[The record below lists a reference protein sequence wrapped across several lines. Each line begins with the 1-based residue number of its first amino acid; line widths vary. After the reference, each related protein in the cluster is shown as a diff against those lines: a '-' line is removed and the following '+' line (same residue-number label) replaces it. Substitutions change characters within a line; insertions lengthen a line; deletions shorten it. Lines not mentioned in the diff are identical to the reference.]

1 MHKCLFV
8 KSDNCD
14 FNWWNSCLCLDA
26 MFGYMNLKIIKLL
39 MSNFICLYIHV
50 YLCFTQNWWR
60 MNCCWWIVDEFIF
73 EWCCCC
79 YEVLLLMIHTL
90 GVHNYGFVVWIELL
104 LRVLYKLVE
113 LMNCVEMIFDF
124 MFDVFLST
132 WTCKQSLETYLGVGK
147 SKLEILGE
155 KG

>member
-60 MNCCWWIVDEFIF
+60 MNCCWWIVDEFMF
-73 EWCCCC
+73 DWCCCC

-104 LRVLYKLVE
+104 LRVFVKMGWIDE
-113 LMNCVEMIFDF
+113 LCWNGIWFHVWCVFESPFEYMD
-124 MFDVFLST
+124 L
-132 WTCKQSLETYLGVGK
+132 
-147 SKLEILGE
+147 
-155 KG
+155 